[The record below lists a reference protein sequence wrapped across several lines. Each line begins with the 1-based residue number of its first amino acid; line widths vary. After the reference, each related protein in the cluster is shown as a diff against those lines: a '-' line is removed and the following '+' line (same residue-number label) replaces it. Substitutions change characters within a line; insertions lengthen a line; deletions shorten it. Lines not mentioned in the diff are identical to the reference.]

1 MPTVTVYL
9 TEELYRDLLAIA
21 GGERASAVAKRLLEE
36 KIREEVERRKKGGD
50 ESGGSERGGSG

>member
-50 ESGGSERGGSG
+50 ENGRSERGGSE

>member
-9 TEELYRDLLAIA
+9 TEELYRDLLSIA

-36 KIREEVERRKKGGD
+36 KIREEVERRKEGGG
-50 ESGGSERGGSG
+50 ESGRSERGESE

>member
-50 ESGGSERGGSG
+50 ESGRSERGGSE

>member
-21 GGERASAVAKRLLEE
+21 GREKASAVAKRLLEE
-36 KIREEVERRKKGGD
+36 KIREEMEKERR
-50 ESGGSERGGSG
+50 ETERGR